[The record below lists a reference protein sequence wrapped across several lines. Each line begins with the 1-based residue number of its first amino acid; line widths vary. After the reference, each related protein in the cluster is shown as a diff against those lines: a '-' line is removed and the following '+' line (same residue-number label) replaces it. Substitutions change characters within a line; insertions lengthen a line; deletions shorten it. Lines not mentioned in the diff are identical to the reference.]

1 MEKPLILEISDFAEE
16 LTDVVNK
23 YCERIPFSIML
34 DKISMIQR
42 AVEKNAEMQYEQISK
57 EYNRQKNAEL
67 RKVVNEEINKEDKAD
82 GE

>member
-1 MEKPLILEISDFAEE
+1 MQKPLILEINDFTQEMA
-16 LTDVVNK
+16 DVVSK
-23 YCERIPFSIML
+23 YSDRIPFSIML

-42 AVEKNAEMQYEQISK
+42 AVEHNAEMQYEQISK

>member
-1 MEKPLILEISDFAEE
+1 MQKPLILEINDFTQEMA
-16 LTDVVNK
+16 DVVSK
-23 YCERIPFSIML
+23 YSDRMPFSIML
-34 DKISMIQR
+34 DKISMIQN
-42 AVEKNAEMQYEQISK
+42 AVEESAEMQYEQISK

>member
-1 MEKPLILEISDFAEE
+1 MQKPLILEINDFTQEMA
-16 LTDVVNK
+16 DVVSK
-23 YCERIPFSIML
+23 YSDRIPFSIML
-34 DKISMIQR
+34 DKISMIQN
-42 AVEKNAEMQYEQISK
+42 AVEESAEMQYEQISK